1 MKKKSNRG
9 KRSGLAGFYDS
20 YSLQQP
26 GTANAG
32 NIALKT
38 VVDALV
44 GVPVGVLIGGA
55 TGLWSLPFG
64 LLLIAG
70 GHHFKE
76 KSGIA
81 RIVGAS
87 AIAYGVAKNID
98 FKTASKQAQING
110 IGGLA
115 GATQGVKD
123 RMQMVKT
130 DLMAAYFLDRLFKK
144 NDSGTTS
151 TKLAVFDD
159 DDDDTSIGAIDVSAL
174 DFFEDF
180 NQQEADE
187 FEQQNSLE
195 YQQPSYQPY
204 FDSTDSLSPDA
215 SFSMMDDDEPDMSEI

>member
-98 FKTASKQAQING
+98 FKTAAKQAQING

-123 RMQMVKT
+123 RMQMVKA

-144 NDSGTTS
+144 NDGGTTS
-151 TKLAVFDD
+151 TKLAVMDD
-159 DDDDTSIGAIDVSAL
+159 DDSSVGAIDVSAL

-187 FEQQNSLE
+187 FEQQNSIE

-204 FDSTDSLSPDA
+204 LDSTNSLSPDA
-215 SFSMMDDDEPDMSEI
+215 SFAMLDDEPDMSEI